1 MAERIKIEV
10 DGVKQTLRALNQIDP
25 EQRKQFNRDA
35 RLIAKPIMDNAK
47 QRYTRVPLSGFNRR
61 WTVGTREITPRT
73 IGRYR
78 SGVSFSVNTSKKRQS
93 VFTVLQR
100 NAAASVFDMAGRKQP
115 NQLSRSLE
123 AAGWGTASRVMWPA
137 AEAKAGD
144 AIRELMDL
152 VDKASRIVQ
161 RELER
166 R

>member
-1 MAERIKIEV
+1 MAAEFRVEV
-10 DGVKQTLRALNQIDP
+10 EGTKQVLQTLRKVDP
-25 EQRKQFNRDA
+25 TLRKQFDKDA
-35 RLIAKPIMDNAK
+35 RQVVKPLMDDAK

-61 WTVGTREITPRT
+61 WKHITPRT

-78 SGVSFSVNTSKKRQS
+78 SGVSFRVNTSKKREA

-123 AAGWGTASRVMWPA
+123 AAGWGTPSRVMWPA
-137 AEAKAGD
+137 AEAKAEAVRD
-144 AIRELMDL
+144 ELIDL
-152 VDKASRIVQ
+152 VVKAAQTIE

>member
-1 MAERIKIEV
+1 MAAEFRVEV
-10 DGVKQTLRALNQIDP
+10 EGTKQVLRTLRKVDP
-25 EQRKQFNRDA
+25 TLRKQFDKDA
-35 RLIAKPIMDNAK
+35 RQVVKPLMDDAK

-61 WTVGTREITPRT
+61 WRDITPRT

-78 SGVSFSVNTSKKRQS
+78 SGVQFRVNTSKKREA

-115 NQLSRSLE
+115 NQLATNLE
-123 AAGWGTASRVMWPA
+123 RAGWGTPSRVMWPA
-137 AEAKAGD
+137 AEARAEQV
-144 AIRELMDL
+144 RNELIDL
-152 VDKASRIVQ
+152 VVKAAETIE